1 MLLFICVQQEGK
13 VQSEGD
19 IVVKDGA
26 EQGDLVPL
34 SLPTL
39 SGGAPSH
46 SAEDFVSCKIYS
58 HVTIFLLLLFHRLYI

>member
-1 MLLFICVQQEGK
+1 M
-13 VQSEGD
+13 
-19 IVVKDGA
+19 KDGA

-34 SLPTL
+34 SLPTP

-58 HVTIFLLLLFHRLYI
+58 HVTIFLLLLFHRIYI